1 MISDTG
7 IVISTERSSAM
18 LACIAECLRYLSATL
33 EFLLS
38 SDASDVGTFIQHLAR
53 PYPSRY

>member
-1 MISDTG
+1 
-7 IVISTERSSAM
+7 M